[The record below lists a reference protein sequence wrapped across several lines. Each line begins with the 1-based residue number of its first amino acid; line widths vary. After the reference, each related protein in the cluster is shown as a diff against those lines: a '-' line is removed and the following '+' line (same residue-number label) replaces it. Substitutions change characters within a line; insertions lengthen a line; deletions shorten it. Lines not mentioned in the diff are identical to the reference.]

1 MGACCSCQMGVRYR
15 GDLSDDHGV
24 KPKDSEAEDND
35 QIITI
40 GDCGARVRLQGST
53 KFVSMFTRQGRK
65 GTNQDAMTVW
75 ENFGGERDVVYCGVF
90 DGHGPS
96 GHKVARYVRDALPS
110 KLSWLFRDSHVHGKS
125 WSNQD
130 HGSDQKVINLNDS
143 NDPILRSWQA
153 SITESFKEVDEDL
166 EADSS
171 IDSYG
176 SGTTSVSVLR
186 QVLVFIEKLNLN
198 YEHHHLVSHIMLFVG
213 DNLLIMN
220 LGDSRALLCTRSN
233 DDKLHPVQLTNSGGR
248 VQAMEHEPSV
258 FRVWMPDQDCPG
270 LAMSRAFGDFCL
282 KDYGL
287 ICVPNIFYRKLTD
300 EDEFVVLATDGV
312 RSISKFYIIRLVWDV
327 LTNNEVVKIVGS
339 VKKRSMAARFLID
352 HAVRAWRYKYPASK
366 IDDCAVVIL
375 FFKKQRLLLS
385 KSSSEDLDLINSDH
399 PDLDA
404 IKNPKKT
411 GDDGLDTVL
420 NYHIKEDESK
430 MRKAAKKIQLI
441 EE

>member
-15 GDLSDDHGV
+15 GDLSDDHGA
-24 KPKDSEAEDND
+24 KPKDSEHEEND

-53 KFVSMFTRQGRK
+53 KFLSMFTRQGRK

-96 GHKVARYVRDALPS
+96 GHKVARFVRDTLPS
-110 KLSWLFRDSHVHGKS
+110 KLSWLFRDSHIHGKT

-130 HGSDQKVINLNDS
+130 HGSDQKVTNLDDS
-143 NDPILRSWQA
+143 KDPILRSWKA

-186 QVLVFIEKLNLN
+186 Q
-198 YEHHHLVSHIMLFVG
+198 G
-213 DNLLIMN
+213 DNLIIMN

-233 DDKLHPVQLTNSGGR
+233 DDKLRPVQLTVDLKPSIQSEHERIKNNGGR
-248 VQAMEHEPSV
+248 VQAMEHEPSI

-287 ICVPNIFYRKLTD
+287 ICVPNIFYKKLTE
-300 EDEFVVLATDGV
+300 EDEFVVLATDG
-312 RSISKFYIIRLVWDV
+312 IWDV
-327 LTNNEVVKIVGS
+327 LTNDEVVKIVGS
-339 VKKRSMAARFLID
+339 VKKTIDGCKIFNRSCGSSMEIQVPGFKNRRLCGRHF
-352 HAVRAWRYKYPASK
+352 VFQETTN
-366 IDDCAVVIL
+366 VVIEIVNGR
-375 FFKKQRLLLS
+375 FGFNKFR
-385 KSSSEDLDLINSDH
+385 SSGS
-399 PDLDA
+399 
-404 IKNPKKT
+404 
-411 GDDGLDTVL
+411 
-420 NYHIKEDESK
+420 
-430 MRKAAKKIQLI
+430 
-441 EE
+441 

>member
-15 GDLSDDHGV
+15 GDFSDDHAA
-24 KPKDSEAEDND
+24 KPKDSEPEDND

-53 KFVSMFTRQGRK
+53 KILSMFTRQGRK

-75 ENFGGERDVVYCGVF
+75 ENFGGERDVIYCGVF

-96 GHKVARYVRDALPS
+96 GHKVARYVRDTLPS
-110 KLSWLFRDSHVHGKS
+110 KLSWMFRDSHVHGKT
-125 WSNQD
+125 WSNQIN
-130 HGSDQKVINLNDS
+130 GSDQKVINLNDS
-143 NDPILRSWQA
+143 KDPVLCSWKA
-153 SITESFKEVDEDL
+153 SITESFREMDEDL
-166 EADSS
+166 EADMS

-176 SGTTSVSVLR
+176 SGTTSVSVLK
-186 QVLVFIEKLNLN
+186 Q
-198 YEHHHLVSHIMLFVG
+198 G
-213 DNLLIMN
+213 DNLIIMN

-233 DDKLHPVQLTNSGGR
+233 DDKLQPVQLTIDLKPSIQSEYERIKNSGGR
-248 VQAMEHEPSV
+248 VKAMEHEPSV

-287 ICVPNIFYRKLTD
+287 ICDPNIFYRKLT
-300 EDEFVVLATDGV
+300 EQDEFVVLATDGV
-312 RSISKFYIIRLVWDV
+312 WDV
-327 LTNNEVVKIVGS
+327 LTNDEVVKIVGS
-339 VKKRSMAARFLID
+339 VKKRPMAARFLID

-366 IDDCAVVIL
+366 IDDCAAVIL

-385 KSSSEDLDLINSDH
+385 QSSPEMLDLINSDH

-404 IKNPKKT
+404 IKNPEKT

-420 NYHIKEDESK
+420 NYHVNEDESNA
-430 MRKAAKKIQLI
+430 RKAAKKTQST

>member
-186 QVLVFIEKLNLN
+186 Q
-198 YEHHHLVSHIMLFVG
+198 G

-233 DDKLHPVQLTNSGGR
+233 DDKLHPVQLTVDLKPSIQSEYERIKNSGGR

-300 EDEFVVLATDGV
+300 EDEFVVLATDG
-312 RSISKFYIIRLVWDV
+312 VWDV